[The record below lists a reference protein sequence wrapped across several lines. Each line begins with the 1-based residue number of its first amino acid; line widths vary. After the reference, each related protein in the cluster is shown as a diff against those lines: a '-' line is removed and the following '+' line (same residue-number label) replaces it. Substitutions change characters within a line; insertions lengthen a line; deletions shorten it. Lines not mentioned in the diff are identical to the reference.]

1 MSNIFVAIMR
11 VWLFFIFIV
20 YSLTGQSQT
29 AKQYIRA
36 GKKAFNSAN
45 YESAVYYFG
54 KALEQEQNAQLAWY
68 MAEAARL
75 NHDFELSEKWYS
87 FIDKSNDNKYP
98 LVPFWL
104 GIVQKNQAKYQR
116 AQISFKKYLQK
127 HAASKDY
134 YTYKARHEVLSCE
147 NALFLTFDPTPLR
160 ILSFDSI
167 INSPYSEFQAYLTH
181 DSIFWLSTYK
191 PLLDEDT
198 LTFTSKLLAYKKDST
213 AMTLLPI
220 DTVLNNSRRFVSSF
234 AFMNENR
241 TMVMSLCKKAMNGNF
256 VCQLYKSKK
265 NNAFWS
271 EPELLNSPINIES
284 ASSTHPFI
292 IETDTAK
299 FLVFSSDRKGGYGKY
314 DLWAVAIDSS
324 LQPKDTVFNLGK
336 NINSIDNELCPFYDV
351 KNKTLYFSSEWF
363 TNLGG
368 LDIFSSYGW
377 IKNLS
382 PPQNIGYPINT
393 NHNEVFY
400 QLAQDGSMA
409 LFASNRVLN
418 SLTSNEKCC
427 NDIFYIPL
435 EKPKQDSTILVQKI
449 EKQQKKAEEL
459 IPVIL
464 YFHNDEPNP
473 RTYDTTT
480 TYSYSELYEKYI
492 KMREEYI
499 KYYSEKLKNEEKNN
513 AEASIDAFFTDEVE
527 KNYVKLLNFLQLLKQ
542 MLLDGQEI
550 AITIKGYASPLNNHA
565 YNLNLSKRRVQS
577 LVNMLNSFE
586 DGFFKP
592 YIDGSSSNGG
602 KLIILREAFGENM
615 VSQGVSDDLRDQRN
629 SVYSPAAAKERKI
642 AVIAIKFPK

>member
-1 MSNIFVAIMR
+1 
-11 VWLFFIFIV
+11 
-20 YSLTGQSQT
+20 
-29 AKQYIRA
+29 
-36 GKKAFNSAN
+36 
-45 YESAVYYFG
+45 
-54 KALEQEQNAQLAWY
+54 
-68 MAEAARL
+68 
-75 NHDFELSEKWYS
+75 
-87 FIDKSNDNKYP
+87 
-98 LVPFWL
+98 
-104 GIVQKNQAKYQR
+104 
-116 AQISFKKYLQK
+116 
-127 HAASKDY
+127 
-134 YTYKARHEVLSCE
+134 
-147 NALFLTFDPTPLR
+147 
-160 ILSFDSI
+160 
-167 INSPYSEFQAYLTH
+167 
-181 DSIFWLSTYK
+181 
-191 PLLDEDT
+191 
-198 LTFTSKLLAYKKDST
+198 
-213 AMTLLPI
+213 
-220 DTVLNNSRRFVSSF
+220 
-234 AFMNENR
+234 
-241 TMVMSLCKKAMNGNF
+241 
-256 VCQLYKSKK
+256 
-265 NNAFWS
+265 
-271 EPELLNSPINIES
+271 
-284 ASSTHPFI
+284 
-292 IETDTAK
+292 
-299 FLVFSSDRKGGYGKY
+299 LVFSSDRKGGYGKY

-565 YNLNLSKRRVQS
+565 YNLNLSTRRVQS